1 MMAKNRS
8 IDEPEVQTLV
18 SRGPGEVLK
27 TARMRAKITL
37 EQVSEYLHLPLDVI
51 AAIEADAQEGLP
63 GATYVKGYIR
73 SYARYLDL
81 ESDPLVEGYI
91 KYIQP
96 GPEPI
101 QATETRR
108 SSHPGTEHHSKPA
121 HQVAIVLLSIILVFL
136 VIWWFY
142 PQPTKFMGKLQS
154 LFFNIGGDQIVP
166 SVLEPRTIPE
176 QRPDNPILEPSQ
188 PGERRS
194 ETSVSAFTEL
204 SRIGAGGMDDA
215 QPAEIE
221 EQPISELPKQNSLDG
236 VAAEADQEDLIAKT
250 LPATSPQVEGIDTQ
264 GREAP
269 GTDRLKLSFRDH
281 SWTEVYDVNKE
292 KLLFGLMNSG
302 SIKELRGTAPFRILL
317 GNSTAVNI
325 QFNDEPFDHSQFE
338 RWDKTA
344 RFNIGDTAAN

>member
-1 MMAKNRS
+1 MIAKNRS
-8 IDEPEVQTLV
+8 VEEPEVQTLLP
-18 SRGPGEVLK
+18 RGPGEVLK
-27 TARMRAKITL
+27 TARMRADITL
-37 EQVSEYLHLPLDVI
+37 EQVSDFLHLPPDVVT
-51 AAIEADAQEGLP
+51 ALEADAPEGLP

-81 ESDPLVEGYI
+81 DSDPLVEGYI

-96 GPEPI
+96 ELAPI
-101 QATETRR
+101 KATETRR
-108 SSHPGTEHHSKPA
+108 SSHPDTEQQSKPA
-121 HQVAIVLLSIILVFL
+121 HQLAIVLLSTILVFL

-142 PQPTKFMGKLQS
+142 PQPTKFIDKLQS
-154 LFFNIGGDQIVP
+154 LFFNIGGGPTVP
-166 SVLEPRTIPE
+166 SGFEPRTLPE
-176 QRPDNPILEPSQ
+176 QRPDDPILEPSEPSDQ
-188 PGERRS
+188 RS
-194 ETSVSAFTEL
+194 EISVSALTEL
-204 SRIGAGGMDDA
+204 SRVEAGGIDDA

-221 EQPISELPKQNSLDG
+221 EKPVGEVQNQNLPGG
-236 VAAEADQEDLIAKT
+236 VAAQMGQENLIAKI
-250 LPATSPQVEGIDTQ
+250 PPNASPQVEGLDTQ

-269 GTDRLKLSFRDH
+269 GVDRLKLSFQEH

-325 QFNDEPFDHSQFE
+325 YFNNEPFDHSQFE

-344 RFNIGDTAAN
+344 RFNIGNIAAN